1 MAHADLKLSEDI
13 LEAPAANP
21 GGSAQLS
28 WGQVGQLG
36 KVPALGH
43 LRREK
48 LKVLSMEDR
57 LPKGWHFKS
66 VINKMLTSC
75 FEVAGRCWSRV

>member
-1 MAHADLKLSEDI
+1 MNLGGNKEVAHVDLKLSEDI

-43 LRREK
+43 LR
-48 LKVLSMEDR
+48 
-57 LPKGWHFKS
+57 
-66 VINKMLTSC
+66 
-75 FEVAGRCWSRV
+75 